1 VNRGALQG
9 MTKIPLPS
17 TRPHQPDGQQ
27 CAILLLLLVQAK
39 EGESGKGYS
48 RVRVAE
54 ITLKRLWGRH
64 RLDDRFLRETQE
76 WLFRAGWTLFYAGTT
91 FALVQT
97 KSVEGWP
104 RISSKRLADTL
115 EAVAKGTFD
124 FGPYYPLLVGHESEG
139 EE

>member
-1 VNRGALQG
+1 MAPES
-9 MTKIPLPS
+9 K
-17 TRPHQPDGQQ
+17 RPYQPDAQE

-39 EGESGKGYS
+39 EGKSGKGYS

-64 RLDDRFLRETQE
+64 RLDDEFLRQVEE
-76 WLFRAGWTLFYAGTT
+76 WLFRAGWALFYAGTT

-104 RISSKRLADTL
+104 RVSSKRLAAQL
-115 EAVAKGTFD
+115 KEVAEGD
-124 FGPYYPLLVGHESEG
+124 FNFEPYYHLLLEG
-139 EE
+139 ESDSED

>member
-1 VNRGALQG
+1 MAPQS
-9 MTKIPLPS
+9 K
-17 TRPHQPDGQQ
+17 RPYQPDAQE

-64 RLDDRFLRETQE
+64 RLDDEFLRQVEE
-76 WLFRAGWTLFYAGTT
+76 WLFRAGWALFYAGTT

-104 RISSKRLADTL
+104 RVSSKRLAAQL
-115 EAVAKGTFD
+115 KEVAEGD
-124 FGPYYPLLVGHESEG
+124 FNFEPYYHLLLEG
-139 EE
+139 ESDSED

>member
-1 VNRGALQG
+1 MAPQP
-9 MTKIPLPS
+9 K
-17 TRPHQPDGQQ
+17 RPYQPDAQE
-27 CAILLLLLVQAK
+27 CAILLVLLVQAK

-64 RLDDRFLRETQE
+64 RLDDDFLRDVEE
-76 WLFRAGWTLFYAGTT
+76 WLFRAGWALFYSGTT
-91 FALVQT
+91 FALVQA

-104 RISSKRLADTL
+104 RVSSKRLAAQL
-115 EAVAKGTFD
+115 KEVAQGEFD
-124 FGPYYPLLVGHESEG
+124 FGPHYHLLLEDET